1 MHAPRLDNRK
11 ASASPAARHRLR
23 DCQRWIVAAVLA
35 CASLA
40 SSAPALAH
48 ESEQYTL
55 PAGRD
60 FADLGPY
67 FTRIIYDAVVGATAE
82 TNAAIEQ
89 AVEAGKSPPQLE
101 ALQSADYI
109 AGKVWERIFI
119 AIPANELLDATLIT
133 EPVQSQYPGLVTMY
147 RPTVSIYDD
156 PLLVIDLT
164 KAVRTFFRSGT
175 VSAGGVVF
183 GTDKLIH
190 FINIGR
196 IYHGKYETRI
206 ARGLPEKEAIKSAI
220 ASTSRNAL
228 TSEDGVLGMF
238 TTGIVS
244 NGDLAADY
252 AGLMFYRNLTE
263 TVQIGPRTLPPMLL
277 RDGPYWRVQIEPDS
291 DFFVAF
297 ITPHWNEVLN
307 PSKYARY
314 TSARLR
320 ALVRERCQDTL
331 AWYRDPRGQPRG
343 RAQFEALERELAT
356 YFGAE
361 YGHQSNPASP
371 VTIADVCFPK
381 SPDSAATSGGG
392 NAPEPTAS
400 PAMSPRHAG
409 TLAGSALAQDAQG
422 RTPLWWAARE
432 GNAEQVRAIATR
444 AAIDQ
449 ADFDGETPLHAAV
462 RAGSATIVSEL
473 LDRGADPNRAA
484 LYGVTPL
491 MLAAA
496 HGRTEVATV
505 LIQRGANPNARDL
518 FGKTALHDAAL
529 RSNRR
534 LTDALLERGA
544 DPRIAD
550 DAGNTALHLA
560 ARRGD
565 DKIVTTLLVRGA
577 DANARN
583 DLGAAPRDEAI
594 RQGHARTAQ
603 QLSTAA
609 QAGSPEPQPG
619 KAQGVDAALAH
630 GPMAPAEPSAS
641 ATANTR
647 PAGESR

>member
-1 MHAPRLDNRK
+1 M
-11 ASASPAARHRLR
+11 
-23 DCQRWIVAAVLA
+23 AVLA

-40 SSAPALAH
+40 CSLPARAH

-67 FTRIIYDAVVGATAE
+67 FSRIMYDAVIGAAAE

-89 AVEAGKSPPQLE
+89 AVEAGKSPVQLGE
-101 ALQSADYI
+101 LQSADYV
-109 AGKVWERIFI
+109 AGKVWEHIFL

-133 EPVQSQYPGLVTMY
+133 EPVQAQYPGLVTMY

-156 PLLVIDLT
+156 ALLVIDLT

-263 TVQIGPRTLPPMLL
+263 TVQIGPRTLPPMLV

-343 RAQFEALERELAT
+343 RAQFEAIERELAT

-381 SPDSAATSGGG
+381 SPDSAANSGGG
-392 NAPEPTAS
+392 NAPEPAAS

-409 TLAGSALAQDAQG
+409 TPAGSALAQDAQG

-444 AAIDQ
+444 VAIDQ
-449 ADFDGETPLHAAV
+449 ADFDGETPLHAAT
-462 RAGSATIVSEL
+462 RAGSAATVSEL
-473 LDRGADPNRAA
+473 LSRGADPNRTA

-491 MLAAA
+491 MLATAQ
-496 HGRTEVATV
+496 GRTEVAMLLLTA
-505 LIQRGANPNARDL
+505 GANPNARDL
-518 FGKTALHDAAL
+518 FRKTALHDAAL
-529 RSNRR
+529 RGNSR
-534 LTDALLERGA
+534 LTHALLARGA

-565 DKIVTTLLVRGA
+565 DKIVTTLLARGA

-619 KAQGVDAALAH
+619 KAPVVDAALAH

-647 PAGESR
+647 PAGETR